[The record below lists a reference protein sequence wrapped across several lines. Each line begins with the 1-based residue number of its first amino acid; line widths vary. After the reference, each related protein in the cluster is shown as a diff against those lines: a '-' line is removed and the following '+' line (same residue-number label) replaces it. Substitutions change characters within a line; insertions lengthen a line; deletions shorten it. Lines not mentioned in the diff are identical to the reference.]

1 MPYLKAVY
9 RQESIK
15 ITMNKAYIS
24 CILVIILACNDNPG
38 PRPAVVNERYSR
50 KADTTGWP
58 ASFRLGHPP
67 SAADIEKIDIDVRAD
82 GQGLPVGEGTAI
94 AGKTI
99 YMTKCVACHGADTTS
114 GDAKLLGPVLISD
127 HPGKKNK
134 TIGNYWPYAT
144 TLFDYVRR
152 AMPYTEPGT
161 LTNVEVYQLTA
172 FLLAANKVIKEGEV
186 MNAQT
191 LPKVVMPA
199 QHRFIDDDRRGGPE
213 VR

>member
-15 ITMNKAYIS
+15 ITMNKVYIS
-24 CILVIILACNDNPG
+24 CMLVIIMSCDNDHGLHPEV
-38 PRPAVVNERYSR
+38 PNESSGRET
-50 KADTTGWP
+50 DTTGWP
-58 ASFRLGHPP
+58 ASFRLGRLA
-67 SAADIEKIDIDVRAD
+67 SAAEIEKIDIDVRAD

-99 YMTKCVACHGADTTS
+99 YMTKCVACHGTDTTS

-152 AMPYTEPGT
+152 AMPYNEPGT
-161 LTNVEVYQLTA
+161 LTNEEVYQLTA
-172 FLLAANKVIKEGEV
+172 FLLAANKVIQEKEV

-199 QHRFIDDDRRGGPE
+199 QHRFVDDDRRGGNE
-213 VR
+213 IR

>member
-1 MPYLKAVY
+1 MPYRKAAY
-9 RQESIK
+9 RLESIK
-15 ITMNKAYIS
+15 ITMNKAYLS
-24 CILVIILACNDNPG
+24 CILVFIMSCNNNPG
-38 PRPAVVNERYSR
+38 PRPDLVKESFSR
-50 KADTTGWP
+50 KADTSGWP
-58 ASFRLGHPP
+58 ASFALGRPA
-67 SAADIEKIDIDVRAD
+67 SAVDIEKLNIDVRPD
-82 GQGLPVGEGTAI
+82 GAGLPAGEGTAI

-99 YMTKCVACHGADTTS
+99 YMTKCVACHGTDTTS

-152 AMPYTEPGT
+152 AMPYTEPGS
-161 LTNVEVYQLTA
+161 LTNEEVYHLTA

-186 MNAQT
+186 INAHT
-191 LPKVVMPA
+191 LAKVVMPA
-199 QHRFIDDDRRGGPE
+199 QHRFVDDDRRGGPE